1 MEKAR
6 VDVSVELENR
16 ISPSAGAED
25 ARQDNMTKAKIAV
38 QTVQHALTGIE
49 AVASVTPYLPKAEQE
64 TLLTKHYVLAQYRGN
79 SRKLAGRLFVLRKK
93 GMIA

>member
-1 MEKAR
+1 MKDSLTKLWNHLKA
-6 VDVSVELENR
+6 
-16 ISPSAGAED
+16 D

-49 AVASVTPYLPKAEQE
+49 AVASVTPSLPKAEQE
-64 TLLTKHYVLAQYRGN
+64 TSLTKHYVLAQYRGN